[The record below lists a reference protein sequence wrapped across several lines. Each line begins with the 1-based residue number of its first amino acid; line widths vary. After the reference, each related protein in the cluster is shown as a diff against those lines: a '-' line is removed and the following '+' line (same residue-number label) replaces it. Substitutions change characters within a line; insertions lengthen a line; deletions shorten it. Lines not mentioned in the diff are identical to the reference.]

1 MSRRPHVFALTS
13 VAVIVQARPAA
24 TRVPFLDL
32 APQHRGLKADILGD
46 LADLLDSGAFTNGP
60 AVAEFERQFAAYTGV
75 QHCVGVANGLDAL
88 RLALIAG
95 GLQRGEEVVV
105 PALTFAA
112 TFEAVTQAGGIPVPV
127 DVSLTDYNI
136 DPAAAAAAIGRRT
149 RFILPVHLYGQL
161 ADVASLQTFGVP
173 LVEDACQAHG
183 AARDGFRAGSA
194 GVAAAFSFYPG
205 KNLGAAGDA
214 GALVTNDDELAEVV
228 VALREHGQRAK
239 YRHELEGYTA
249 RLDTVQAVV
258 LLRKLPCLDGWND
271 ERRQVAAQYGEALDG
286 LGDLRLPPVPDGSEP
301 VWHLYPVWTERP
313 DALAAFLAERSVQTG
328 RHYPEP
334 PHLSAAYARFGW
346 RPGAFPVAE
355 DLAAHLLSLP
365 IFPGMTTAQ
374 VDAVVRGVEEFFR
387 G

>member
-1 MSRRPHVFALTS
+1 L
-13 VAVIVQARPAA
+13 AVIVQARPAA

-32 APQHRGLKADILGD
+32 APQHRGLKAEILGD
-46 LADLLDSGAFTNGP
+46 LADLVESGAFTNGP
-60 AVAEFERQFAAYTGV
+60 AVAEFEQVFSAYAGV
-75 QHCVGVANGLDAL
+75 RRCVGVASGLDAL

-95 GLQRGEEVVV
+95 GLQRGDEVVV

-112 TFEAVTQAGGIPVPV
+112 TFEAVTQAGGVPVPA
-127 DVSLTDYNI
+127 DVSLADYTI
-136 DPAAAAAAIGRRT
+136 DPAAAASATGRRT

-161 ADVASLQTFGVP
+161 ADVAALTTFNVP

-183 AARDGFRAGSA
+183 AARDGFRAGTA

-205 KNLGAAGDA
+205 KNLGAFGDA
-214 GALVTNDDELAEVV
+214 GALVTNDDMLAGLAT
-228 VALREHGQRAK
+228 ALREHGQRAK
-239 YRHELEGYTA
+239 YRHDREGYTA
-249 RLDTVQAVV
+249 RLDTVQAAV
-258 LLRKLPCLDGWND
+258 LLRKLPRLDGWND
-271 ERRQVAAQYGEALDG
+271 ERRQVAAEYGERLAEV
-286 LGDLRLPPVPDGSEP
+286 GDLRLPPVPEGSEP
-301 VWHLYPVWTERP
+301 VWHLYAVWTEQP
-313 DALAAFLAERSVQTG
+313 AALAAFLDERGVQTG

-365 IFPGMTTAQ
+365 IFPGMTEEQ
-374 VDAVVRGVEEFFR
+374 MDAVVRSVEEFFH